1 MRFFSKIGT
10 EVEYKWKLKLI
21 IKQVIFSDKFLTT
34 VHLFMRKNRLKF
46 LWFFLRQK
54 SHKKN
59 KIFIFPQKFCKQNS
73 DNIYKFDIVGKVISY
88 ATNCMHKI
96 FQIIMSSHRN
106 SIIENSTH
114 CKHYCVIFFSVKK
127 YGTQH
132 CDLCQQCGIRFGAC
146 NKQCGIERVKRLGN
160 LVIFENYPPPPQIF
174 GQK

>member
-1 MRFFSKIGT
+1 MLQIACT
-10 EVEYKWKLKLI
+10 
-21 IKQVIFSDKFLTT
+21 KF
-34 VHLFMRKNRLKF
+34 
-46 LWFFLRQK
+46 
-54 SHKKN
+54 
-59 KIFIFPQKFCKQNS
+59 
-73 DNIYKFDIVGKVISY
+73 
-88 ATNCMHKI
+88 

-106 SIIENSTH
+106 SRLKTVHTANTTAL
-114 CKHYCVIFFSVKK
+114 YLFSVKK

>member
-88 ATNCMHKI
+88 APNCTHKV
-96 FQIIMSSHRN
+96 FQKKSFFPQKIQ
-106 SIIENSTH
+106 IEISTH
-114 CKHYCVIFFSVKK
+114 CKLRYIFFFYVIFF
-127 YGTQH
+127 
-132 CDLCQQCGIRFGAC
+132 F
-146 NKQCGIERVKRLGN
+146 
-160 LVIFENYPPPPQIF
+160 
-174 GQK
+174 